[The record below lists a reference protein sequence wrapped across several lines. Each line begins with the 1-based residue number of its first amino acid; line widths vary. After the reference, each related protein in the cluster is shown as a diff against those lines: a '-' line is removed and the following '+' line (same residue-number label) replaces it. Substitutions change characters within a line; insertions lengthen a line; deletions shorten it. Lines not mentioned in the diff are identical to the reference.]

1 MAVRNEQIAAVRRF
15 NRFYTRQ
22 IGLLD
27 EHLNGSPFS
36 YPEARIMYELA
47 HNKDASASDLVV
59 GLGMDA
65 GFVSRILGRLERRG
79 LITRRRSEADGR
91 VSQLNLTARGQVQ
104 FAELDAA
111 SQRDMS
117 RMLGRVKGDGPDRLI
132 RAMRTIQDLLGFR
145 GTVMRPPIRLRRP
158 RPGDLGWV
166 VERNAAVYAKEYGWG
181 LGAEALFARIVAD
194 YQQHHDPERE
204 RCWIAERWGDRV
216 GCVFLVKKT
225 DTVAQLRM
233 LLVEPGARGSGLG
246 RRLVDECTE
255 FAREAGYRKIV
266 LWTNRVLSAARHI
279 YESAGYRFV
288 KEERHDELDTDPIF
302 EVWELKL

>member
-1 MAVRNEQIAAVRRF
+1 MTVRSEQIAAVRRF

-47 HNKDASASDLVV
+47 HTKDASATDLVTS
-59 GLGMDA
+59 LEMDA
-65 GFVSRILGRLERRG
+65 GFVSRILVRLERRG
-79 LITRRRSEADGR
+79 LVNRRRAAADRR
-91 VSQLNLTARGQVQ
+91 VSQLSLTTRGQAE
-104 FAELDAA
+104 FAELNAA

-132 RAMRTIQDLLGFR
+132 GAMRTIEDLLGFR
-145 GTVMRPPIRLRRP
+145 GVRTRPPIRLRRP

-166 VERNAAVYAKEYGWG
+166 VERNGAVYANEFGWG
-181 LGAEALFARIVAD
+181 LEAEALFARIVSD
-194 YQQHHDPERE
+194 YQQKHDPERE
-204 RCWIAERWGDRV
+204 RCWIAERMGERV

-225 DTVAQLRM
+225 DTIAQLRM

-246 RRLVDECTE
+246 RRLVDECTQ
-255 FAREAGYRKIV
+255 FARESGYRKVV

-279 YESAGYRFV
+279 YETAGYRFV
-288 KEERHDELDTDPIF
+288 KEERHDELGTDPIF

>member
-47 HNKDASASDLVV
+47 QNKDASASDLMAS
-59 GLGMDA
+59 LGMDG
-65 GFVSRILGRLERRG
+65 GFVSRILVRLERRG
-79 LITRRRSEADGR
+79 LISRRRSEADGR
-91 VSQLNLTARGQVQ
+91 VSHLNLTTRGQAE
-104 FAELDAA
+104 FADLNAA

-145 GTVMRPPIRLRRP
+145 GTVSRPPIRLRRP

-166 VERNAAVYAKEYGWG
+166 VERNAAVYAKEYRWG

-194 YQQHHDPERE
+194 YQQNHDPERE

-246 RRLVDECTE
+246 RRLVDECTQ

>member
-1 MAVRNEQIAAVRRF
+1 MAVRDEHIASVRRF

-27 EHLNGSPFS
+27 EHLNGGPFS
-36 YPEARIMYELA
+36 YPEARIIYELA
-47 HNKDASASDLVV
+47 HSDNASATDLVTS
-59 GLGMDA
+59 LGMDA
-65 GFVSRILGRLERRG
+65 GFVSRILVRLDRRG
-79 LITRRRSEADGR
+79 FISRRRSEADGR
-91 VSQLNLTARGQVQ
+91 LFQLNLTARGRAE
-104 FAELDAA
+104 FAELNAA
-111 SQRDMS
+111 SQRDVG
-117 RMLGRVKGDGPDRLI
+117 RMLGRVKGDGPERLVG
-132 RAMRTIQDLLGFR
+132 AMRMIEELLGFR
-145 GTVMRPPIRLRRP
+145 GARLQPVRLRRP

-166 VERNAAVYAKEYGWG
+166 VERNGAVYAKEYGWG
-181 LGAEALFARIVAD
+181 LQAEALFARIVAD

-204 RCWIAERWGDRV
+204 RCWIAERAGERV

-225 DTVAQLRM
+225 ETVAQLRM

-246 RRLVDECTE
+246 RRLVDECTR
-255 FAREAGYRKIV
+255 FARQTGYRKIV

>member
-47 HNKDASASDLVV
+47 HSKDASASDLVM

-65 GFVSRILGRLERRG
+65 GFVSRILVRLERRG
-79 LITRRRSEADGR
+79 LISRRRSESDGR
-91 VSQLNLTARGQVQ
+91 VSQLNLTTRGQTE
-104 FAELDAA
+104 FAALNAA

-117 RMLGRVKGDGPDRLI
+117 RMLGRIKGDGPDRLI
-132 RAMRTIQDLLGFR
+132 GAMRAIEDLLGFR
-145 GTVMRPPIRLRRP
+145 GARIMPVRLRRP

-166 VERNAAVYAKEYGWG
+166 VERNGAVYAKEYGWG
-181 LGAEALFARIVAD
+181 LQAEALFARIVSD
-194 YQQHHDPERE
+194 YQQQHDPERE
-204 RCWIAERWGDRV
+204 RCWIAERNGERV

-246 RRLVDECTE
+246 RRLVDECTQ

-288 KEERHDELDTDPIF
+288 REERHDELDTDPIF

>member
-22 IGLLD
+22 IGLLE
-27 EHLNGSPFS
+27 EHLNGTPFS

-47 HNKDASASDLVV
+47 HSKDASASDLVMS
-59 GLGMDA
+59 LGMDA
-65 GFVSRILGRLERRG
+65 GFVSRILVRLERRG
-79 LITRRRSEADGR
+79 LVSRRRSEADGR
-91 VSQLNLTARGQVQ
+91 VSQLNLTTRGQAE
-104 FAELDAA
+104 FAELNAA

-117 RMLGRVKGDGPDRLI
+117 RMLGRIKGDGPERLI
-132 RAMRTIQDLLGFR
+132 GAMRALEDLLGFR
-145 GTVMRPPIRLRRP
+145 GARAHPPIRLRRP

-194 YQQHHDPERE
+194 YQQNHDPERE
-204 RCWIAERWGDRV
+204 RCWIAERWGERV
-216 GCVFLVKKT
+216 GCVFLVRKT
-225 DTVAQLRM
+225 DTVGQLRM
-233 LLVEPGARGSGLG
+233 LLVDPGARGTGLG
-246 RRLVDECTE
+246 RRLVDECTQ

>member
-47 HNKDASASDLVV
+47 QNKDASASDLVAS
-59 GLGMDA
+59 LGMDA
-65 GFVSRILGRLERRG
+65 GFVSRVLVRLVRRG
-79 LITRRRSEADGR
+79 LISRRRSESDGR
-91 VSQLNLTARGQVQ
+91 VSQLNLTARGQAD
-104 FAELDAA
+104 FAALNAA

-117 RMLGRVKGDGPDRLI
+117 RMLGRIKGDGPDRLI
-132 RAMRTIQDLLGFR
+132 GAMRTIEDLLGFR
-145 GTVMRPPIRLRRP
+145 GARAHPPIRLRRP

-166 VERNAAVYAKEYGWG
+166 VERNAAAYAKEYGWG
-181 LGAEALFARIVAD
+181 LQAEALFARIVAD
-194 YQQHHDPERE
+194 YQQNHDPERE

-246 RRLVDECTE
+246 RRLVDQCTQ